1 MMKKKILAI
10 LLIVLMLTQLCGC
23 DKIRKDVASFKQ
35 HVKDSEFIKTIM
47 GSELMQEAGESIDK
61 VKEKLNDYDDPAKDI
76 ELEKLLE
83 DGKSLI
89 EYIDFTKGT
98 AAKEAMSGAMEV
110 MKEWISPIGFSGY
123 MTHSSG
129 FSGSSFLPEDSY
141 VQHSIDFCFE
151 GESKYIDYKVTF
163 KKDFEKIDAD
173 RLLLRLNA
181 IFGADIDEKEFKDKL
196 NEFQSTVHEMD
207 EKKIESHTVYDKDKV
222 LIQLS
227 KIYDG
232 ENRYISISAS
242 YNKPTK

>member
-1 MMKKKILAI
+1 MKRKVLTIF
-10 LLIVLMLTQLCGC
+10 LIVLTLTQLCGC
-23 DKIRKDVASFKQ
+23 NKISKDVAAFKQ
-35 HVKDSEFIKTIM
+35 HIKDSEFIKIIM
-47 GSELMQEAGESIDK
+47 GSELMQEA
-61 VKEKLNDYDDPAKDI
+61 KETLNDYDDPTKDM
-76 ELEKLLE
+76 ELENLLK
-83 DGKSLI
+83 DGKALI
-89 EYIDFTKGT
+89 EYIDFAKDT

-141 VQHSIDFCFE
+141 VQQSIDFCFE
-151 GESKYIDYKVTF
+151 EENKYIDYRVTF

-181 IFGADIDEKEFKDKL
+181 IFGADINEKEFKDKL
-196 NEFQSTVHEMD
+196 NEFQSTVNEMD
-207 EKKIESHTVYDKDKV
+207 EKKVETHTVYDQDKV
-222 LIQLS
+222 LIKLS